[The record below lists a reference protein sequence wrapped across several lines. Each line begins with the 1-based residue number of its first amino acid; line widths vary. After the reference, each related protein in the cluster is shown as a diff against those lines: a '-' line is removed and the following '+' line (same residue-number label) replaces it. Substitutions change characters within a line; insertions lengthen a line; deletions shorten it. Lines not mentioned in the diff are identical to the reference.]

1 MVALTI
7 YANAPHGTT
16 YKKKARTVYT
26 MTVCVFLLFMKPYHH
41 SSVSGTPAG
50 TTPHSNMVIL
60 PRTGFAA
67 GNAST
72 DAQSITLSSSKRTEH
87 TTQANTLHPPEKA
100 HRRERFHQQHNG
112 LWRQ

>member
-1 MVALTI
+1 MHRTGRPI
-7 YANAPHGTT
+7 KKGTDCPHNDGL
-16 YKKKARTVYT
+16 
-26 MTVCVFLLFMKPYHH
+26 CLFLFMKPYHH
-41 SSVSGTPAG
+41 FSVSGTPAG
-50 TTPHSNMVIL
+50 TTPPHGNMVIL